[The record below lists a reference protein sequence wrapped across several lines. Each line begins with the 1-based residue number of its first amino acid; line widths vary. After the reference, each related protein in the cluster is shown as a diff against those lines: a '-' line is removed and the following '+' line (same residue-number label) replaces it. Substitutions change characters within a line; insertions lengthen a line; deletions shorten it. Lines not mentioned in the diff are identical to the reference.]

1 MRSILGKQEFPNWLA
16 EEISSV
22 TMKKSETL
30 ELTGYILDINKKES
44 KVDVQF
50 DKPLPDGRQIAT
62 LTISDKKVLKKI
74 DDEHNKTRDAPEFNF
89 KFTVNKASLS
99 GKAKEYLSENYSV
112 VLDNLYG
119 FELESFSLIK

>member
-1 MRSILGKQEFPNWLA
+1 MRLILGKQEFPTWLA

-22 TMKKSETL
+22 KMKKAEAL

-44 KVDVQF
+44 KVDIQF
-50 DKPLPDGRQIAT
+50 YEQLPDGRQIAT
-62 LTISDKKVLKKI
+62 LSINDKKVLKKL

-89 KFTVNKASLS
+89 KFIVNKASLS
-99 GKAKEYLSENYSV
+99 DKAKEYLSENYSV

-119 FELESFSLIK
+119 FELESFNLTK

>member
-62 LTISDKKVLKKI
+62 LTIGDKKVLKKI
-74 DDEHNKTRDAPEFNF
+74 DGEHNKTRDAPEFNF

-99 GKAKEYLSENYSV
+99 DKAKEYLSENYSV

-119 FELESFSLIK
+119 FELESFSLTK